1 MLKLS
6 QGKGELYMSTKKR
19 ILATILILAMALGAM
34 AGTATA
40 NDTPSDWA
48 REQVNA
54 AIAANLVPQNLQSN
68 YTQAITRAEFAAL
81 AVALYENQRS
91 TIMGRIHFID
101 SMDVNVLKAAYIGVV
116 LGVGNNRFA
125 PHDALTREQAA
136 VMLARLADA
145 LGDPLP
151 RQPATF
157 ADNNA
162 VSSWAIESVGQVQA
176 TGIMGGIGNNL
187 FSPEGPYTREQSI
200 VTIMRLY
207 DILDIVEIPTDTVDT
222 TPAGGIFTDNS
233 GVVWRVLHIDDTGNR
248 LLITEYVHGIDTQF
262 HSAPLFVP
270 LHRSDR
276 LRPALNHWFNN
287 TLSPE
292 LRARALPANNLNDDV
307 RSHPGNVPNWYR
319 ENEAAGWT
327 SAGSGTATA
336 SNSMFVLSLSEVNRY
351 FPVDHASPVVA
362 APSLVAANT
371 EGSLSAWWLR
381 SPGGPFS
388 QLDSHY
394 QAHTTAISVTG
405 TLQSRDVNPD
415 PDTNIGFRPVLWVS
429 GRLR

>member
-19 ILATILILAMALGAM
+19 ILATILILVMALGTM

-40 NDTPSDWA
+40 SDTPSAWA

-54 AIAANLVPQNLQSN
+54 AIEADLVPQNLQSN

-81 AVALYENQRS
+81 AVALYENQRG
-91 TIMGRIHFID
+91 TIMGRINFID
-101 SMDVNVLKAAYIGVV
+101 SIDVNVLKAAYIGVV
-116 LGVGNNRFA
+116 IGVGNNRFA

-162 VSSWAIESVGQVQA
+162 ISSWAIEGVGQVQA
-176 TGIMGGIGNNL
+176 SGIMGGIGNNL
-187 FSPEGPYTREQSI
+187 FSPDGPYTREQSI

-207 DILDIVEIPTDTVDT
+207 DILDVPADPVDT
-222 TPAGGIFTDNS
+222 TPAGGVFTDSS
-233 GVVWRVLHIDDTGNR
+233 GIVWRVLHIDNAGNR
-248 LLITEYVHGIDTQF
+248 LLITEHVHGVDTQF
-262 HSAPLFVP
+262 HSTAQFVP

-276 LRPALNHWFNN
+276 LRPALNDWFNN
-287 TLSPE
+287 TLSSE
-292 LRARALPANNLNDDV
+292 LRARALPANNLTEDV
-307 RSHPGNVPNWYR
+307 RSLPSSEVNWYR
-319 ENEAAGWT
+319 ENESAGWT

-336 SNSMFVLSLSEVNRY
+336 TNAMFTLSLSEVNRF
-351 FPVDHASPVVA
+351 FPVEHASPVVVE
-362 APSLVAANT
+362 PSLVAAGT
-371 EGSLSAWWLR
+371 DGSLSAWWLR

-388 QLDSHY
+388 QWDSNY
-394 QAHTTAISVTG
+394 QAHVTAISVTG
-405 TLQSRDVNPD
+405 TLQSRDVNPR
-415 PDTNIGFRPVLWVS
+415 PDTNIGFRPALWIS
-429 GRLR
+429 GTLR